1 MVVSIKNCECL
12 NVSITEYDHKKNAI
26 MLGHDKV
33 QELEY
38 KTGIFGLRECSTTC
52 EFKLPKLIGK
62 RVLHGIEIYR
72 CHLCNLD
79 FLAIYQG
86 HRMLTDLVRAQ
97 DRHHKHFSSLF
108 RVNIPPPLEAKEKCE
123 PTINDSFDYCASKD
137 RWFDIVE
144 TEKKRLYDEL
154 QKKLYDYIKKEEE
167 IYNEKCNKID
177 QQCEKL
183 KCVHAD
189 LLDSKDVQICED
201 EIARLTKLKQI
212 VRTMP
217 VSTLFRTMP
226 VPPLPSVTENVV
238 SVDDSFLAKRQSGTY
253 SHFATA
259 ANDNE
264 LFLFDED
271 EMSACPSKEWVES
284 RTSLGR
290 CESKWFHEDVDEE
303 DEYEAEPASRRK
315 NKWRPSNMARSC
327 AQSIPR
333 PELASSPRSEN
344 KDSSCEGKSDDEVIS
359 FVGGT
364 IIPPHTYVE
373 RLNKKIVPYS
383 MPGRPNARE

>member
-12 NVSITEYDHKKNAI
+12 NVSITEYGNKNAI

-52 EFKLPKLIGK
+52 DFKHPKLIGK

-108 RVNIPPPLEAKEKCE
+108 RVNIPLPLESEEKCE
-123 PTINDSFDYCASKD
+123 PTSNGNFDYCASKD

-154 QKKLYDYIKKEEE
+154 QKKLYDYIKREEE

-201 EIARLTKLKQI
+201 EIARLAKLKEI
-212 VRTMP
+212 VRTMSA
-217 VSTLFRTMP
+217 STLFRKLP
-226 VPPLPSVTENVV
+226 APPLPSVKENVV
-238 SVDDSFLAKRQSGTY
+238 AVDDSILAKRLSGTY
-253 SHFATA
+253 SHFAIA
-259 ANDNE
+259 ANDHQ
-264 LFLFDED
+264 LFLMDED
-271 EMSACPSKEWVES
+271 EMSAFPNKEWVES
-284 RTSLGR
+284 RTSLGM
-290 CESKWFHEDVDEE
+290 CESKRFHEEVDEE
-303 DEYEAEPASRRK
+303 DEYDAEPASRGK
-315 NKWRPSNMARSC
+315 NKWRPSNVARSC
-327 AQSIPR
+327 AQTIPR
-333 PELASSPRSEN
+333 PELVGSPQSDN
-344 KDSSCEGKSDDEVIS
+344 KKGSCEENYGDEERS